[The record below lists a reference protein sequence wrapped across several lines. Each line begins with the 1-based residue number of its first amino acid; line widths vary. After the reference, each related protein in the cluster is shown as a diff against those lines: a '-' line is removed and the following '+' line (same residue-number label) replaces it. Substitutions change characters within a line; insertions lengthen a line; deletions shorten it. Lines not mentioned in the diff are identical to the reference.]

1 MEPADFMVSTKA
13 ETTPK
18 EQKVPQVLWYEH
30 FSTVAQETWSLMD
43 GFLICQNKK
52 SFIHQH
58 LFSEVLP

>member
-1 MEPADFMVSTKA
+1 MVSTKA
-13 ETTPK
+13 ENTQGAK
-18 EQKVPQVLWYEH
+18 GALGLWYEH

-43 GFLICQNKK
+43 GFLICQSKK